1 MQTTPEQTLA
11 SVNNEV
17 PLQRNRDFVL
27 LTIAGAISS
36 IGGRVSQ
43 LALPILTLA
52 LTNSPAL
59 AGLLAAAQQLPY
71 LLFSIPAGVW
81 VDRADR
87 KRVLV
92 ACDLIRFLLLLS
104 IPAAY
109 ALNVLSVA
117 QLFVVVFLQGICT
130 VLFAVAELAA
140 LPSVV
145 ERTQLAPARAV
156 NQGVESAA
164 EVLGPSLG
172 GLVIGAGGGGIPG
185 AALAYLVD
193 GLSYLASGGAL
204 LAIRR
209 KLQAAERPAGGRL
222 RDALAEGMAFLWC
235 SQPLRFL
242 MLLTA
247 SLNCLQAPLYL
258 LTVIVAQPQLGLS
271 APQLGLVFGVAG
283 AAAVLG
289 AAVAPAIYA
298 RVPLRAILAGSSV
311 VWVAAI
317 AVLAL
322 ADNMAALTLAWV
334 LIHLC
339 WPAYDVAVVTERLAA
354 TPDHLHGRVI
364 SAFRT
369 VSYGMEPLGVALGG
383 LLVAATGTTP
393 LLLAISALHA
403 FCAAWALRG
412 ALPPRR

>member
-1 MQTTPEQTLA
+1 MNTEH
-11 SVNNEV
+11 V
-17 PLQRNRDFVL
+17 PRAIISDSPLHRNRDFIL
-27 LTIAGAISS
+27 LTVASVISS
-36 IGGRVSQ
+36 VGGRVSQ
-43 LALPILTLA
+43 LALPILALA

-59 AGLLAAAQQLPY
+59 AGLLAAAQQIPY
-71 LLFSIPAGVW
+71 LLFSVPAGVW

-87 KRVLV
+87 KQVLV
-92 ACDLIRFLLLLS
+92 ACDLLRFLLLAS
-104 IPAAY
+104 IPVAY
-109 ALNVLSVA
+109 AINALSVA
-117 QLFVVVFLQGICT
+117 QLFVVVFLQGVCT

-145 ERTQLAPARAV
+145 ARNQLAPARAV

-172 GLVIGAGGGGIPG
+172 GLVIGVGGGGIPG

-193 GLSYLASGGAL
+193 GVSYLASGGAL
-204 LAIRR
+204 LAVRR

-222 RDALAEGMAFLWC
+222 RDALAEGMAFLWR

-258 LTVIVAQPQLGLS
+258 LTVIIAQDRLGLS
-271 APQLGLVFGVAG
+271 APQLGLAFGVAG

-289 AAVAPAIYA
+289 AAIAPAIYH
-298 RVPLRAILAGSSV
+298 RMPLRAILAGSSV

-317 AVLAL
+317 AILAL
-322 ADNMAALTLAWV
+322 ADGMAALTLAWV

-369 VSYGMEPLGVALGG
+369 VSYGVEPLGVALGG
-383 LLVAATGTTP
+383 LLVAVTGATS
-393 LLLAISALHA
+393 LLLALSALHVL
-403 FCAAWALRG
+403 CAAWALRG
-412 ALPPRR
+412 TLPLRR